1 MKRLTIML
9 LSVSLAAPALA
20 QHDEHGAEEAAH
32 PTTDSHAGHNIRP
45 KPQGEQ
51 EDGDAHE
58 THHPGSAESAAES
71 ATEAGPAPPAAFS
84 GPTHAADAVFD
95 LREMAAA
102 REQLRLE
109 HGAANHNL
117 ILADRLE
124 ARFDDGHETYLWDV
138 QGWYGGD
145 INKLWLKG
153 EGNFGEGPDGAEFE
167 ALYSRAIAP
176 FFDFQAGVR
185 QDLRSGF
192 DQTHLVLGI
201 QGLIP
206 YALEL
211 DAAAFLSN
219 EGDLTGRVEGEVDLQ
234 ISQRTLLQPR
244 IELNLAAQEIPELGV
259 GSGLGSVEI
268 GIRLRY
274 EIRREF
280 APYLG
285 IGWQHTLGGT
295 SEFARADGEDRS
307 TWQLVAGV
315 RSWF

>member
-1 MKRLTIML
+1 MKRLAIML

-20 QHDEHGAEEAAH
+20 QHDDHGAEAVAD
-32 PTTDSHAGHNIRP
+32 PTMNPHAGHDMRP
-45 KPQGEQ
+45 EPQEEQ
-51 EDGDAHE
+51 EDADAHG

-71 ATEAGPAPPAAFS
+71 TAEAGPAPPAAFS

-109 HGAANHNL
+109 HGAASHNL

-124 ARFDDGHETYLWDV
+124 ARFGDGHETYLWDV

-145 INKLWLKG
+145 VNKLWLKG

-176 FFDFQAGVR
+176 FFDIQAGVR
-185 QDLRSGF
+185 QDLRSGP
-192 DQTHLVLGI
+192 DRTHLVLGI

-219 EGDLTGRVEGEVDLQ
+219 EGDLTGRVEAEVDLQ
-234 ISQRTLLQPR
+234 ISQRMLLQPR

-259 GSGLGSVEI
+259 GSGLGSVET

-274 EIRREF
+274 EFRREF

-285 IGWQHTLGGT
+285 IGWQRKLGGT
-295 SEFARADGEDRS
+295 FEFARAAGEDS
-307 TWQLVAGV
+307 NAWQLVAGV